1 MNVSCDECQKE
12 FWLDRPH
19 ILTLTSGDYE
29 VQYFQCPY
37 CRKKYHVL
45 TSDPEMRSMIGE
57 RSRIAGS
64 IRLARTKHF
73 KEATIKKMIVKLDK
87 IKQQQMEKEK
97 ELKPIGE
104 RILKEMDGEKPDEE
118 YHTEEP

>member
-19 ILTLTSGDYE
+19 ILTMTSGDYE

-45 TSDPEMRSMIGE
+45 TSDAEMRGLIGE

-64 IRLARTKHF
+64 IRLARAKHF

-87 IKQQQMEKEK
+87 IKQQQEEKEK

-104 RILKEMDGEKPDEE
+104 QLLIEKSGEKPEE
-118 YHTEEP
+118 QQESEG